1 MKKLLPLFLFL
12 FILSY
17 AEDKSRELN
26 LTQTK
31 KQVSEGKYHAII
43 ISENDYISS
52 SIPDLKDP
60 RDDALNLSK
69 ILINKYFFNKEDIT
83 LLNDP
88 TRNEIID
95 ALDDKRR
102 QLSTDD
108 NLLIFYAGHGYW
120 DEELEMGYWLPSDA
134 RKESIGSWIANTD
147 LTIRINAIQA
157 KHVLLISDA
166 CFSGGIFKTRSVL
179 SGSLNRLY
187 GLKSRKAITSGNLTE
202 VPDKSILMKFLIK
215 KLESNKNQFISTDQ
229 LFADIRHNI
238 MNNSYTEPLYGVI
251 QMTGDEG
258 GEFIFYNTESNIVNS
273 ENNEVSEEITINKKR
288 SMNPVINKEN
298 ESIDRIMRIAILN
311 FDNTGEVSQ
320 YGDIGDPL
328 RDMLITDLQEVR
340 NLKMVDRQSL
350 EKILNEQELNNSENF
365 DSSTATK
372 IGKLLGAEII
382 LTGTYF
388 EFFGTLR
395 VDAKFL
401 NVETGEIIFSV
412 GSEGSL
418 TKFFDLKKD
427 LANKIVEKLKV
438 IN

>member
-17 AEDKSRELN
+17 AEDKSRELT

-60 RDDALNLSK
+60 RNDALNLSE
-69 ILINKYFFNKEDIT
+69 ILINKYFFNKEDVT

-166 CFSGGIFKTRSVL
+166 CFSGGIFKTRRVL

-215 KLESNKNQFISTDQ
+215 KLESNKDQFISTDQ
-229 LFADIRHNI
+229 LFADIRPII

-258 GEFIFYNTESNIVNS
+258 GEFIFYNAESNIVNS
-273 ENNEVSEEITINKKR
+273 ENNEISEEITIKKKR

-298 ESIDRIMRIAILN
+298 ESIDRLMRIAILN
-311 FDNTGEVSQ
+311 FDNTGQVSQ
-320 YGDIGDPL
+320 YGDIGAPL
-328 RDMLITDLQEVR
+328 RDMLITDLQEVK

-388 EFFGTLR
+388 EFFGNLR
-395 VDAKFL
+395 IDAKFI

-427 LANKIVEKLKV
+427 LANKIVENLKL
-438 IN
+438 IQ

>member
-17 AEDKSRELN
+17 AEDKSRELT
-26 LTQTK
+26 LTQKK

-60 RDDALNLSK
+60 RNDALNLSE
-69 ILINKYFFNKEDIT
+69 ILINKYFFNKEDVT

-215 KLESNKNQFISTDQ
+215 KLESNKDQFISTDQ
-229 LFADIRHNI
+229 LFADIRPII

-258 GEFIFYNTESNIVNS
+258 GEFIFYNAESNIVNS
-273 ENNEVSEEITINKKR
+273 ENNEISEEITIKKKR

-298 ESIDRIMRIAILN
+298 ESIDRLMRIAILN
-311 FDNTGEVSQ
+311 FDNTGQVSQ
-320 YGDIGDPL
+320 YGDIGAPL
-328 RDMLITDLQEVR
+328 RDMLITDLQEVK

-388 EFFGTLR
+388 EFFGNLR
-395 VDAKFL
+395 IDAKFI

-427 LANKIVEKLKV
+427 LANKIVENLKL
-438 IN
+438 IQ